1 VPPGPDSLARLAAF
15 FATAPAA
22 ARAVRPLSPS
32 ARIGL
37 ELEGGP
43 AAFEVTD
50 GVPVLTAGA
59 PADPDFTLRL
69 PAEAVARLCARTG
82 AGVGELG
89 VLFFSLARSRDP
101 ALRIGIR
108 LQAPTRRLIASG
120 YLGVL
125 AAGGPSVALWL
136 LRRGLADPRAVIER
150 LRRPAGR

>member
-1 VPPGPDSLARLAAF
+1 MPPGPDSLARLAAF
-15 FATAPAA
+15 FGAAPAA
-22 ARAVRPLSPS
+22 VRAVRPLSRS

-37 ELEGGP
+37 ELEAGP
-43 AAFEVTD
+43 AGFEAPD

-69 PAEAVARLCARTG
+69 PAGAVARLCARTE

-108 LQAPTRRLIASG
+108 LQASTGRLLANG
-120 YLGVL
+120 YLAVL

-150 LRRPAGR
+150 LRRPTGR